1 MNLEGLKNSV
11 PGKLA
16 TKIGEDKAINWAT
29 LIAWSALLAMFPI
42 LLVGASIVGFA
53 LSLAGVSEKQVI
65 DSVAG
70 AIHDAGVRTI
80 VEQALT
86 SFKHQS
92 GVFAIVGLVGL
103 MFGGSALFGS
113 MEQGFA
119 IIYHTTPRSFFKQ
132 KAIGLGMIVPF
143 SILVGVAIGSSAVL
157 PALANLSFVP
167 ALLTH
172 GPAALLLQIALGVLT
187 GFMLF
192 ALIYFIVPNRHQEW
206 SKVWPGAVLA
216 GGLFE
221 AVVLLFPLY
230 LEVNKGIQNYGKTPA
245 LFLTLMTFFFFLG
258 IVVMVGVEFNSVL
271 YPLPVQQPSK
281 ADSLAPQE
289 SGPEGESKVVPGAG
303 SDYPTPQAAGANA
316 ANGKSAPP
324 AAAATGSGGSR
335 SEDGTR
341 ILTPEMAEEANA
353 GIAGLAAAQARVGKA
368 RTLVGV
374 GALAWAFGVV
384 VGRRARRGSH

>member
-1 MNLEGLKNSV
+1 LNLEAAKNSI

-42 LLVGASIVGFA
+42 LLVGASIVGFV
-53 LSLAGVSEKQVI
+53 LSAAGLNEKQVV

-70 AIHDAGVRTI
+70 AIQDPNFRTI

-92 GVFAIVGLVGL
+92 GIFAIVGLVGL

-119 IIYHTTPRSFFKQ
+119 IIYHTSPRSFIQQ
-132 KAIGLGMIVPF
+132 KLLGMAMIIPF
-143 SILVGVAIGSSAVL
+143 SILVGVAIGSSAAL
-157 PALANLSFVP
+157 PALANLDFVP
-167 ALLTH
+167 AFLTH
-172 GPAALLLQIALGVLT
+172 GPAALVLQIALGVLT

-192 ALIYFIVPNRHQEW
+192 ALIYFIVPNRRQEW
-206 SKVWPGAVLA
+206 DKVWPGAALA
-216 GGLFE
+216 GVLFE

-245 LFLTLMTFFFFLG
+245 LFLTLMTLFFFLG
-258 IVVMVGVEFNSVL
+258 IVTMVGVEFNSVL
-271 YPLPVQQPSK
+271 YPLPVEQPSK
-281 ADSLAPQE
+281 AESLAPEQ
-289 SGPEGESKVVPGAG
+289 SGPEGEKKVVPGEG
-303 SDYPTPQAAGANA
+303 SDYRRPAAGRA
-316 ANGKSAPP
+316 AGTEP
-324 AAAATGSGGSR
+324 ADGTEGSTGSEGVKV
-335 SEDGTR
+335 
-341 ILTPEMAEEANA
+341 LTPEMAEEANA
-353 GIAGLAAAQARVGKA
+353 GIAGLAAARERVGKA

-374 GALAWAFGVV
+374 GAIAWALGVL
-384 VGRRARRGSH
+384 VGKRGRKGGFLA

>member
-1 MNLEGLKNSV
+1 
-11 PGKLA
+11 
-16 TKIGEDKAINWAT
+16 AINWAT

-42 LLVGASIVGFA
+42 LLVGASIVGIS
-53 LSLAGVSEKQVI
+53 LSVAGVSEKDVVK
-65 DSVAG
+65 SVGG
-70 AIHDAGVRTI
+70 AIGDAGVRAI

-92 GVFAIVGLVGL
+92 GVFAIVGFVGL

-119 IIYHTTPRSFFKQ
+119 IIYHTSPRSFVPQ
-132 KAIGLGMIVPF
+132 KLLGMAMIVPF
-143 SILVGVAIGSSAVL
+143 SILVGLAIGSSA
-157 PALANLSFVP
+157 ALAALAHLSFVP
-167 ALLTH
+167 TFLSQ
-172 GPAALLLQIALGVLT
+172 GPAALLIQIAFGALT

-192 ALIYFIVPNRHQEW
+192 ALIYFVVPNRRQQW
-206 SKVWPGAVLA
+206 SKVWPGAMLA
-216 GGLFE
+216 GVLFE

-258 IVVMVGVEFNSVL
+258 IVTMVGVELNSVL
-271 YPLPVQQPSK
+271 FPVPVEQPGE
-281 ADSLAPQE
+281 AEALAPRH
-289 SGPEGESKVVPGAG
+289 SGPEGEKQVVGGAG
-303 SDYPTPQAAGANA
+303 SAYPRQATNPQGRR
-316 ANGKSAPP
+316 PP
-324 AAAATGSGGSR
+324 GPPVEGSGASQAD
-335 SEDGTR
+335 DGVVV
-341 ILTPEMAEEANA
+341 LTPEMAEEANA

-384 VGRRARRGSH
+384 VGQRTRKGRA